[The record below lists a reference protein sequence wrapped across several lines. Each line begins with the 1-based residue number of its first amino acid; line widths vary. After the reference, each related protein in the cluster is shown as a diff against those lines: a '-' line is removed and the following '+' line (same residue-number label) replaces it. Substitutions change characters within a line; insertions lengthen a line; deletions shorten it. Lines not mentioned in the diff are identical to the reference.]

1 MKPLAGGAADTQS
14 YSYDVFGGL
23 RSGAPGATD
32 RLFTGEQLDAN
43 ARANAGG
50 LYYLRAGYY
59 DPSIGRVL
67 SRDPL
72 PGPLEGDG
80 PTAAAIQ

>member
-1 MKPLAGGAADTQS
+1 MHGFSAIVEADDRANGS
-14 YSYDVFGGL
+14 
-23 RSGAPGATD
+23 RPND
-32 RLFTGEQLDAN
+32 RLFTGEQFDAK
-43 ARANAGG
+43 ARHNAGG